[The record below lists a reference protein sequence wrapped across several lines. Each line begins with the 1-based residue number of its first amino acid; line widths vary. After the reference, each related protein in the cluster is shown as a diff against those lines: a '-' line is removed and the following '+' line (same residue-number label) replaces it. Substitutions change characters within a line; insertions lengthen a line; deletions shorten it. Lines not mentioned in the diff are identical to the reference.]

1 MKVARVDWE
10 GKPCAAIIEPD
21 GARVCPPGE
30 DVLTLLTDADAMA
43 RAAASAGP
51 VVALSELV
59 FLPPIQPATFRDFSV
74 FEQHIEGAIK
84 TTGRADAKVPEAWYE
99 RPVAYF
105 SNPHGVSGHGAAIE
119 VPPGCEA
126 MDLELEV
133 AVVIGRAG
141 RNISPEDAE
150 GYIAGYTIWNDW
162 SARDL
167 GGLDMRLPFGQFKGK
182 DFANTIGPWIVT
194 PDELEQYRSGDRF
207 ELELTAAVNGV
218 ELGTDTLANMAWSFP
233 ELVAYAS
240 KGAWIGAGD
249 VIGSGT
255 SGFGCLL
262 EFWGNNG
269 RREPP
274 PLQPGDVVTLT
285 VEGIGVLEN
294 RVVEGS
300 PSLVDWA
307 PARPG
312 RQRHRATV
320 SEVR

>member
-1 MKVARVDWE
+1 MKVARVDWK
-10 GKPCAAIIEPD
+10 GKPCAAIVEPD
-21 GARVCPPGE
+21 GAKVCSPDE
-30 DVLTLLTDADAMA
+30 DVLTLLTDPDARS
-43 RAAASAGP
+43 RAAAGADGI
-51 VVALSELV
+51 VALSELS

-84 TTGRADAKVPEAWYE
+84 TAGGADAPVPEAWYE

-105 SNPHGVSGHGAAIE
+105 SNPHGVSGPGAAIQ

-133 AVVIGRAG
+133 AVVIGRSG
-141 RNISPEDAE
+141 RDLSPEDADA
-150 GYIAGYTIWNDW
+150 YIAGYTIWNDW

-194 PDELEQYRSGDRF
+194 PDELEPYRVGDR
-207 ELELTAAVNGV
+207 LDLDMRAAVNGN
-218 ELGTDTLANMAWSFP
+218 ELGSDTLANMAWSFP
-233 ELVAYAS
+233 ELVAYSS
-240 KGAWIGAGD
+240 KGAWIGPGD

-255 SGFGCLL
+255 CGFGCLL
-262 EFWGNNG
+262 EFWGHSG

-274 PLQPGDVVTLT
+274 PLTPGDTVTLT
-285 VEGIGVLEN
+285 VEGIGTLEN
-294 RVVEGS
+294 HIVEGTPSVVEWS
-300 PSLVDWA
+300 

-312 RQRHRATV
+312 RLRHRAAV
-320 SEVR
+320 GEVR